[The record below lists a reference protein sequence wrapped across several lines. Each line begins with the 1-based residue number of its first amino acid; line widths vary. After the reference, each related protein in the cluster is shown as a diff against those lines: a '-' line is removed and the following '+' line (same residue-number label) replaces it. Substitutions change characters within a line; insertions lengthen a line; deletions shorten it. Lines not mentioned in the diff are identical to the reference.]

1 MKHGNI
7 STGSEEAT
15 LAAKEILKFGGNA
28 FDAAVSAIFVSM
40 TSEFA
45 LTGAF
50 GGGTLLG
57 IQENSTPFVYDFF
70 VDSPIKTNENR
81 EFINVNVDFGET
93 SQGFN
98 IGKGSIATPG
108 NLMGLIEIQKKYGV
122 LSLNNVLQHAIYI
135 ANNGVTIT
143 SYQGYILSLIK
154 PILEFDDH
162 TNNLFFKNNKLIN
175 KGDTFKNPEFGN
187 FLSLLLQE
195 GYDYFYKGEGLNT
208 ILKFLD
214 DKSNL
219 TKNDFINYKIYKRKA
234 QSINFNN
241 HMIYTNS
248 SPSHGGPLIIF
259 LLKLLEKSN
268 IIINNDNLINAMNVT
283 SNARQNTCLNPD
295 SENEIDQIF
304 KDEKF
309 SKFLNQF
316 KNNESNLSE
325 SIDGFGSTTH
335 VSVLDK
341 MGNAASITTTNGE
354 GCGYT
359 IPEYGIMMNNMLGEE
374 DLNPFGFHEWNK
386 KRRLPTM
393 LSPIIITKD
402 NKPEFIFGSGGS
414 NRIRSANI
422 QVILNLLI
430 HKMNL
435 KDAISSSRLHLEGD
449 TLFYEPGIK
458 FSKNNSN
465 MKVKAFNDKSLFFG
479 GVNAVSK
486 ESAIADER
494 RGGHGIIY

>member
-1 MKHGNI
+1 MKYGNI
-7 STGSEEAT
+7 STGSQEAS

-57 IQENSTPFVYDFF
+57 IQRNADPFVYDFF
-70 VDSPIKTNENR
+70 VDSPINTNKNK
-81 EFINVNVDFGET
+81 EFININVDFGET
-93 SQGFN
+93 SQKFN

-122 LSLNNVLQHAIYI
+122 LNINEVLQNAIYI
-135 ANNGVTIT
+135 ANHGVNIT

-154 PILEFDDH
+154 PILGFDDY
-162 TNNLFFKNNKLIN
+162 TKKLLFKKNKLIN

-187 FLSLLLQE
+187 FLSLLLKE

-214 DKSNL
+214 NKSNL
-219 TKNDFINYKIYKRKA
+219 TKNDFTNYKIYKREP

-248 SPSHGGPLIIF
+248 SPSHGGPLIVF
-259 LLKLLEKSN
+259 LLKLLKKSN
-268 IIINNDNLINAMNVT
+268 LEINNDNLINAMNIT
-283 SNARQNTCLNPD
+283 SKARQNICLNPD
-295 SENEIDQIF
+295 IENEINQIF
-304 KDEKF
+304 IDKNFKYFLNEFKKSNLNF
-309 SKFLNQF
+309 SK
-316 KNNESNLSE
+316 ST
-325 SIDGFGSTTH
+325 DGFGSTTH
-335 VSVLDK
+335 VSIIDK

-354 GCGYT
+354 GCGYI

-374 DLNPFGFHEWNK
+374 DLNPFGFHKWGG

-402 NKPEFIFGSGGS
+402 NKPKFIFGSGGS

-430 HKMNL
+430 HKLNL
-435 KDAISSSRLHLEGD
+435 KDAISNSRLHLEGD
-449 TLFYEPGIK
+449 TLFHEPGIK
-458 FSKNNSN
+458 FSNNN
-465 MKVKAFNDKSLFFG
+465 LKIKAFNDKSLFFG

-486 ESAIADER
+486 ELAIADER
-494 RGGHGIIY
+494 RGGYGIIY

>member
-1 MKHGNI
+1 MKYGNI
-7 STGSEEAT
+7 STGSEEAS

-57 IQENSTPFVYDFF
+57 VQRNSSPFVYDFF
-70 VDSPIKTNENR
+70 VDSPINTNKNK
-81 EFINVNVDFGET
+81 EFFNINVDFGET

-122 LSLNNVLQHAIYI
+122 LDINDVLQNAIYI
-135 ANNGVTIT
+135 ANHGVTIT
-143 SYQGYILSLIK
+143 NYQGYILSLIK
-154 PILEFDDH
+154 PILEFDNY
-162 TNNLFFKNNKLIN
+162 TKTLFFKNNELIN
-175 KGDTFKNPEFGN
+175 KGDTFKNPTFGS
-187 FLSLLLQE
+187 FLSLLLKE
-195 GYDYFYKGEGLNT
+195 GYDYFYRGEGLNT

-214 DKSNL
+214 NKSNL
-219 TKNDFINYKIYKRKA
+219 TKNDFINYKIYKREP

-248 SPSHGGPLIIF
+248 SPSHGGPLIVF

-268 IIINNDNLINAMNVT
+268 LEINNDNLINAMNIT
-283 SNARQNTCLNPD
+283 SQARQNICINP
-295 SENEIDQIF
+295 SRENEINKIF
-304 KDEKF
+304 GNKNFKYFLSEFIKSNSNF
-309 SKFLNQF
+309 SK
-316 KNNESNLSE
+316 

-335 VSVLDK
+335 VSIIDK

-354 GCGYT
+354 GCGYI

-374 DLNPFGFHEWNK
+374 DLNPFGFHKWGK

-402 NKPEFIFGSGGS
+402 NKPKFIFGSGGS

-435 KDAISSSRLHLEGD
+435 KDAISSPRLHLEGN

-458 FSKNNSN
+458 FSQNNSN
-465 MKVKAFNDKSLFFG
+465 MKIKAFNDKSLFFG

-494 RGGHGIIY
+494 RGGYGIIY